1 MSISTPLT
9 ASSNIQRIT
18 PATINKPQ
26 PSPLKPAFTNLGE
39 FSADILEISKQGI
52 VKQQTETQIS
62 ASKEINKIAT
72 DAVRVSSSIGR
83 AQSQGNLSNKQAIEL
98 YNKIARLL

>member
-1 MSISTPLT
+1 MSSSTPLT
-9 ASSNIQRIT
+9 ASSDIQRIT

-26 PSPLKPAFTNLGE
+26 SSPLKPNLGE

-72 DAVRVSSSIGR
+72 DVVRVSSSIGR